1 MILNLYFIL
10 CLYGSSG
17 SYSLGMQVSYAYANK
32 LRCCFSNSKEMFAHP
47 VSTNFVSVMNSVPD
61 ILRQD
66 QSIPLKT
73 FQFGSSLIN

>member
-1 MILNLYFIL
+1 MILNLCFIL

-32 LRCCFSNSKEMFAHP
+32 LRCCFSKEIFAHP
-47 VSTNFVSVMNSVPD
+47 VSTYFVSVMNSVPD
-61 ILRQD
+61 IFRQD